1 MLNKAVSFW
10 LFFIVYLGGIN
21 ITENCQAIPQVISEP
36 ENAINSSNLEVI
48 DYWTQHFFDLL
59 RPEQKGKE
67 VQRYETHYQREKAA
81 IAQVVTHVLFS
92 TCQQSHRNH
101 YFFLTDQT
109 IDNDSARYSH
119 DRYLSRSPNHRSL
132 SNRERKRQFNFA
144 QQRRF
149 ILEKEH
155 LWENDFYWRQNRN
168 YFFEGLYRD
177 LTDAIF
183 YARHP
188 EISLKEDKSRHLNWG
203 SEWNFIRRRF
213 ANYDQEKVLKH
224 TFIPVCHDFQE

>member
-1 MLNKAVSFW
+1 MLKKTTSFW
-10 LFFIVYLGGIN
+10 LFFLGYFFCIN
-21 ITENCQAIPQVISEP
+21 ITQNCEAIPQVLSEQ

-59 RPEQKGKE
+59 RPELKGKE
-67 VQRYETHYQREKAA
+67 VQIYETLYQREKAA
-81 IAQVVTHVLFS
+81 IAQVVTYVLFS
-92 TCQQSHRNH
+92 TCQQNYRNH
-101 YFFLTDQT
+101 YFFLTDQE
-109 IDNDSARYSH
+109 IHNYSAQYPRY
-119 DRYLSRSPNHRSL
+119 RYYPRGANRNLH
-132 SNRERKRQFNFA
+132 NRERKPQFSYNN
-144 QQRRF
+144 QRRF
-149 ILEKEH
+149 ILEKEY

-203 SEWNFIRRRF
+203 SEWNFIRLRF
-213 ANYDQEKVLKH
+213 ANYDQEKVLKQY
-224 TFIPVCHDFQE
+224 FIPVCYNFQE